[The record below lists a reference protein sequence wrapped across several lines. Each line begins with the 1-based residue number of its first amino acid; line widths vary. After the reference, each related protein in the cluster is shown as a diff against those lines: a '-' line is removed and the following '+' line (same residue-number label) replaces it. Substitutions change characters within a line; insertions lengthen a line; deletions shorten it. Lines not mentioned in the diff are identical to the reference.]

1 MLRGFRDF
9 LFRGNV
15 VELAVAVAVG
25 TALTAVVAQFGKSFI
40 NPLVN
45 VVAGGSKG
53 SGTFRVRDQ
62 IFDWGGFVNAMIFFV
77 ITAAILYFV
86 IVLPVQRVVDRLKRK
101 EEREA
106 EHEPTDI
113 ELLTEIRDLL
123 RAQQTRQ

>member
-15 VELAVAVAVG
+15 VELAVAVAIG
-25 TALTAVVAQFGKSFI
+25 TAFTAVIAQFGKSFV

-45 VVAGGSKG
+45 VVAGGTKA

-62 IFDWGGFVNAMIFFV
+62 IFDWGAFVNAMIFFV
-77 ITAAILYFV
+77 ITAVILYFV
-86 IVLPVQRVVDRLKRK
+86 IVLPTQRVIDRLRRK
-101 EEREA
+101 EEREKA
-106 EHEPTDI
+106 PEPTDI

-123 RAQQTRQ
+123 RAQTRQ

>member
-1 MLRGFRDF
+1 MLRGFRGF

-15 VELAVAVAVG
+15 IELAVAVAIG
-25 TALTAVVAQFGKSFI
+25 TAFTAVIAQFGKSFI

-45 VVAGGSKG
+45 VVAGGTKA

-62 IFDWGGFVNAMIFFV
+62 IFDWGAFANAMIFFA

-86 IVLPVQRVVDRLKRK
+86 IVLPTQRVMDRLRRK
-101 EEREA
+101 EEREKA
-106 EHEPTDI
+106 SEPTDI

-123 RAQQTRQ
+123 RAQTRQ

>member
-1 MLRGFRDF
+1 MLRGLRDF

-15 VELAVAVAVG
+15 VELAVAVAIG
-25 TALTAVVAQFGKSFI
+25 TAFTAVIAQFGKSFI

-45 VVAGGSKG
+45 VVAGGSKA

-62 IFDWGGFVNAMIFFV
+62 IFDWGAFVNAMIFFV
-77 ITAAILYFV
+77 ITAVVLYFV
-86 IVLPVQRVVDRLKRK
+86 VVLPTQRVMDRLRRK

-106 EHEPTDI
+106 APEPTDI

-123 RAQQTRQ
+123 RAQTRQ